1 MKKILATIGII
12 ALCGL
17 VFWGTK
23 SYYTLQVKTTVEEE
37 SRVLLEKIEK
47 VSKLITVEGYFS
59 EIYNYE
65 DHWGYDFSFFR
76 KKALI
81 RVKAKV
87 SVGYDLTKVDFKADT
102 KTKTIT
108 ISNMPDPEIISIDHD
123 LDYYDITEG
132 SFNSFE
138 EADYNKM
145 NANAKEQIRKEALNS
160 DLFLSAE
167 AESHELMEIV
177 KFMVEG
183 AGWNLQY
190 LPRVGVGDME
200 NATSD

>member
-23 SYYTLQVKTTVEEE
+23 NYYSLQIKTSVEEE

-47 VSKLITVEGYFS
+47 VSKLITVEGHFS

-65 DHWGYDFSFFR
+65 EHWGYDFSPFR

-87 SVGYDLTKVDFKADT
+87 SVGYDLTKMDFKADT
-102 KTKTIT
+102 KTKTIM
-108 ISNMPDPEIISIDHD
+108 ISNMPDPEIMSIDHD

-145 NANAKEQIRKEALNS
+145 NANAKEKIRKEALNS
-160 DLFLSAE
+160 GLFLSAE
-167 AESHELMEIV
+167 AESHERFV
-177 KFMVEG
+177 
-183 AGWNLQY
+183 N
-190 LPRVGVGDME
+190 
-200 NATSD
+200 

>member
-12 ALCGL
+12 GLCGL

-23 SYYTLQVKTTVEEE
+23 SYYTLQIKTSVEEE

-47 VSKLITVEGYFS
+47 VSKLITVEGHFS

-65 DHWGYDFSFFR
+65 EHWCYDFSPFR
-76 KKALI
+76 KNALI

-87 SVGYDLTKVDFKADT
+87 AVGYDLTKMDFRADT

-108 ISNMPDPEIISIDHD
+108 ISNMPDPEILSIDHD

-145 NANAKEQIRKEALNS
+145 NANAKEKIRKEALNS
-160 DLFLSAE
+160 GLFLSAE

-183 AGWNLQY
+183 AGWELKF
-190 LPRVGVGDME
+190 LPRVNVGKTE
-200 NATSD
+200 NITTD

>member
-23 SYYTLQVKTTVEEE
+23 NYYSLQIKTSVEEE

-47 VSKLITVEGYFS
+47 VSKLITVEGHFS

-65 DHWGYDFSFFR
+65 EHWGYDFSPFR

-87 SVGYDLTKVDFKADT
+87 SVGYDLTKMDFKADT
-102 KTKTIT
+102 KTKTIM
-108 ISNMPDPEIISIDHD
+108 ISNMPDPEIMSIDHD

-145 NANAKEQIRKEALNS
+145 NANAKEKIRKEALNS
-160 DLFLSAE
+160 GLFLSAE

-183 AGWNLQY
+183 AGWELKY
-190 LPRVGVGDME
+190 LPRVGVEDIR
-200 NATSD
+200 